1 MSDVAGQ
8 LLAIIPFAFLAIVGA
23 SAYAIFVWRNTDR
36 RDDDDPGIGTP
47 RRVYFY
53 SVSFV
58 ALMMAASGASVI
70 LSTALDSL
78 FRDGGA
84 GDFADTLALGLA
96 LVAVGVP
103 VWLFHWRFVRRAA
116 ARTAAE
122 RRSVFRSLYLY
133 TTLGAAFTMLGVSAF
148 GAAEFALF
156 AGRFDGF
163 AWAAIPVWGAVW
175 AHHWR
180 VASAESGAS
189 AETLAIRRMY
199 LYLASAVALAA
210 LAIGAWNLAGAALLD
225 IYRAAFGAPSPADGL
240 AILGDETRSALA
252 AALVGAVGWIAHWF
266 IFARGDRRSVLR
278 WAHLL
283 IAALGG
289 GFAVA
294 LIGFAAAL
302 YAALQWAAGAADSS
316 LADHFAELPK
326 PLAAVA
332 VGACLWQYHRKR
344 GWAEASETA
353 HFVQSAEPVSA
364 AARIYALALTAI
376 GLVAVGMA
384 LAALA
389 ETSLVALAERAGA
402 DMAYYYGPD
411 LRDRLAYILTLLAVG
426 CPVWWTSW
434 RLARSLASDNPH
446 VERTAAARKV
456 YTLGVLCLGLL
467 ALLGGGSAALYT
479 LLSDLLDANLSAE
492 TLLDLALPMSA
503 VLPPAVILPYHW
515 IVYRQ
520 DRAFEPDEEEYA
532 GAESGKPPIV
542 RKDVTLLAES
552 PALADETAAALESAL
567 GYPVRRL
574 HDADSQL
581 FGDGGA
587 LDDSAPEEAA
597 RAIAESGKGRALVI
611 KESDGR
617 LRVVWDE

>member
-1 MSDVAGQ
+1 MSDAAEQ
-8 LLAIIPFAFLAIVGA
+8 MLAIFPFAFLAIVGA

-36 RDDDDPGIGTP
+36 RDDADPGIGTP

-103 VWLFHWRFVRRAA
+103 VWLFHWRFVQRAA

-122 RRSVFRSLYLY
+122 RRSVFRNLYLY
-133 TTLGAAFTMLGVSAF
+133 TTLGAAFTMLGVTAF

-199 LYLASAVALAA
+199 LYLASATALAA
-210 LAIGAWNLAGAALLD
+210 LGIGAWNLAGAALLD
-225 IYRAAFGAPSPADGL
+225 IYRAAFGAPLWAESRGV
-240 AILGDETRSALA
+240 LGDETRSALA

-266 IFARGDRRSVLR
+266 IFARDDRRSVLR

-289 GFAVA
+289 GFGAA
-294 LIGFAAAL
+294 LIGFGFAL
-302 YAALQWAAGAADSS
+302 HAALQWAAGAVDGS
-316 LADHFAELPK
+316 LSDHFASLPES
-326 PLAAVA
+326 LSAVA
-332 VGACLWQYHRKR
+332 VGAAIWMYHKR
-344 GWAEASETA
+344 RAWDEALESI
-353 HFVQSAEPVSA
+353 A
-364 AARIYALALTAI
+364 AARRIARIFALAATAMGI
-376 GLVAVGMA
+376 VAVGLG

-389 ETSLVALAERAGA
+389 ETFLVALAERAGA

-411 LRDRLAYILTLLAVG
+411 LRDRLAYILTMLALG

-434 RLARSLASDNPH
+434 RLARSLASDDPQA
-446 VERTAAARKV
+446 ERTAAARKV

-467 ALLGGGSAALYT
+467 ALLGGGSAALYA
-479 LLSDLLDANLSAE
+479 LLSDLLEANLSAE

-503 VLPPAVILPYHW
+503 VLPPAAILPYHW

-520 DRAFEPDEEEYA
+520 DRAFEPEEEDA
-532 GAESGKPPIV
+532 GAESAKPPTI
-542 RKDVTLLAES
+542 RKDVALLVET

-574 HDADSQL
+574 HEADSPF
-581 FGDGGA
+581 FGDGA
-587 LDDSAPEEAA
+587 AEEAA
-597 RAIAESGKGRALVI
+597 QAIAESGKGRALVI
-611 KESDGR
+611 AERGR
-617 LRVVWDE
+617 VRVVWDE

>member
-1 MSDVAGQ
+1 MSDVAGY
-8 LLAIIPFAFLAIVGA
+8 LLAIFPFAFLAIAGA

-36 RDDDDPGIGTP
+36 RDDADPGIGTP
-47 RRVYFY
+47 RRIYFY
-53 SVSFV
+53 SVSFA

-84 GDFADTLALGLA
+84 GDFADTMAMGLA

-175 AHHWR
+175 AYHWR

-199 LYLASAVALAA
+199 LYLASATALAA
-210 LAIGAWNLAGAALLD
+210 LGIGAWHLAGAVLLD
-225 IYRAAFGAPSPADGL
+225 IYRAAFGAPLWAESRGV
-240 AILGDETRSALA
+240 LGDETRSALA
-252 AALVGAVGWIAHWF
+252 AALVGAAGWIAHWRM
-266 IFARGDRRSVLR
+266 FARDDRRSVLR

-289 GFAVA
+289 GFGAA
-294 LIGFAAAL
+294 LIGFGFAL
-302 YAALQWAAGAADSS
+302 HAALQWAAGAVADGS
-316 LADHFAELPK
+316 LSDHFASLPES
-326 PLAAVA
+326 LSAVA
-332 VGACLWQYHRKR
+332 VGAAIWMYHKR
-344 GWAEASETA
+344 RAWDEALESI
-353 HFVQSAEPVSA
+353 A
-364 AARIYALALTAI
+364 AARRIARIFALAATAMGIVAI
-376 GLVAVGMA
+376 GLG

-389 ETSLVALAERAGA
+389 ETFLTALAELAGA

-411 LRDRLAYILTLLAVG
+411 LRDSLAYILTMLAIG

-434 RLARSLASDNPH
+434 RLAQSLASDDPPA
-446 VERTAAARKV
+446 ERTAAARKV

-467 ALLGGGSAALYT
+467 ALLGGGSAALYA
-479 LLSDLLDANLSAE
+479 LLSDLLEANLSAE

-515 IVYRQ
+515 IIYRQ
-520 DRAFEPDEEEYA
+520 DRAFEPEEDAA
-532 GAESGKPPIV
+532 GAESAKPPIV
-542 RKDVTLLAES
+542 RKDVALLSAS
-552 PALADETAAALESAL
+552 PELEDETAAALESAL

-574 HDADSQL
+574 SESDLQL
-581 FGDGGA
+581 FGDGA
-587 LDDSAPEEAA
+587 AADAA

-611 KESDGR
+611 AERGR
-617 LRVVWDE
+617 LRVVWDD